1 MDLEL
6 DFLDFD
12 LSDPEGPAGLERQ
25 RTLPEIMPDGD
36 VILVVGP
43 KKIKIQLSSH
53 LLSSTSPVF
62 AAMLGPN
69 FREGNLLRESQ
80 GPVEI
85 ALPADNAKAL
95 WHIYNVLY
103 GAHPRAH
110 KLDTDELYNVACL
123 AYKYD
128 LVERLSLAREAW
140 FADADGCTFKSTEEN
155 WKMLLAAYWLESE
168 YGFANLSQ
176 RLIEQPKQLL
186 YIHGMETP
194 DQVLGLKLCLAIE
207 ELRANGHL
215 ENGLC
220 LSCFNDPETEGF
232 YIKNPGCP
240 SKFGSWVLP

>member
-1 MDLEL
+1 M

-12 LSDPEGPAGLERQ
+12 LSDSEAAAERQRQ

-43 KKIKIQLSSH
+43 HKIKIQLSSH
-53 LLSSTSPVF
+53 LLSSTSRVL

-69 FREGNLLRESQ
+69 FKEGTLLRESE

-103 GAHPRAH
+103 GAHPRVH
-110 KLDTDELYNVACL
+110 KLNPDELYDVASL
-123 AYKYD
+123 AHKYD

-140 FADADGCTFKSTEEN
+140 FAATDVCPFESTEAN

-168 YGFANLSQ
+168 YGFANASQ
-176 RLIEQPKQLL
+176 RLIKEPRILL

-207 ELRANGHL
+207 ELRANRHH
-215 ENGLC
+215 EKGLC

-232 YIKNPGCP
+232 YIKNPDCP